1 MIKKVSSL
9 EKKYKGLAKES
20 TVEAELLIKF
30 FNFWP
35 EVQVKWL
42 LELGFNKSDI
52 KTIMKLSDKY
62 AELKVKLINERI
74 PKNRKDII
82 IIENDVLEMIYKPR
96 LMILKEPTKGEAI
109 EVASKWIKQ
118 RYKDA
123 VILDPKKLDD
133 LEALMRHPTG
143 GVDFLVFTK
152 DEVIGYEVEL
162 KHS

>member
-1 MIKKVSSL
+1 MIKRISSL
-9 EKKYKGLAKES
+9 EKKYKGLAKEI

-42 LELGFNKSDI
+42 IELGFAKDEI
-52 KTIMKLSDKY
+52 KKIMKLSDKY
-62 AELKVKLINERI
+62 AELKVKLINERL
-74 PKNRKDII
+74 PRNRKDII

-96 LMILKEPTKGEAI
+96 IILLKEPTKGEAI
-109 EVASKWIKQ
+109 ELASKWIKQ
-118 RYKDA
+118 RFKGA

-143 GVDFLVFTK
+143 GVDFLVFTN
-152 DEVIGYEVEL
+152 DEVIGYEIEL
-162 KHS
+162 KQS